1 MDVLGVSG
9 VWKCGSVVYIW
20 LVKRTYTG
28 TEKMPCGSE
37 AGWMESPP
45 FNLVQGH
52 HIRRGSRT
60 FLPLSLKYRHFPA
73 SSTGKGGW
81 VTIPSS
87 PLTVPAPRHDTLPTW
102 QVGPFQHPVGEPER
116 FGGAAVSVEGGGD
129 EPAGGR
135 ECI

>member
-52 HIRRGSRT
+52 HIRRGSHT
-60 FLPLSLKYRHFPA
+60 FLPLSLKY
-73 SSTGKGGW
+73 
-81 VTIPSS
+81 
-87 PLTVPAPRHDTLPTW
+87 
-102 QVGPFQHPVGEPER
+102 
-116 FGGAAVSVEGGGD
+116 
-129 EPAGGR
+129 
-135 ECI
+135 